1 MPKKLFISLLLFS
14 ILFSSIVFASKAS
27 DEPKVELV
35 SKDKQKFRVKR
46 KVILQSG
53 LIKDMLEEQEEEYMP
68 SIPVPNVE
76 SGPLKKLIKLL
87 DESDKIVA
95 DKKKR
100 DKEGAIVDIIQR
112 KKYTPQDYFEL
123 INAFHYLNVD
133 EHIYTPLLLSYT
145 RWFHETIE
153 KKRDEARKNFEI
165 EEMQRFAKFIT
176 DIRYEIVMRYY
187 KREGKIFEL
196 GYGVLA
202 NKLSQFIK
210 HNIPKK
216 PFLFNVI
223 KQKCED
229 ISKMTKKA
237 MVDRFKT
244 IPEGFEKDIIRFE
257 YYYQFTNFLGRHIK
271 IDDVDVTLIGMKDF
285 VKLKKSFFISEPLEG
300 PQIGD
305 RLTLSVVNLSQ
316 MAKFLKNLSDKKI
329 NLDNFINSA
338 LYFMLCKM
346 EELNTLEFALSITN
360 CGITKIPE
368 ALIYLSDMKK
378 IEDASDRRLEFALN
392 LSKNKIANIPR
403 WFESVFNTF
412 RNFKIDLQKNKLD
425 GASKKMLENLRVSLG
440 KKLAEDEIETFK
452 AEKVEIT
459 DKVTGEAE
467 ARAKEKAKF
476 AIKY

>member
-237 MVDRFKT
+237 MVD
-244 IPEGFEKDIIRFE
+244 
-257 YYYQFTNFLGRHIK
+257 
-271 IDDVDVTLIGMKDF
+271 VDVTLIGMKDF